1 MSPVSAMSK
10 LPLSTGLNTPQ
21 QEAVTLP
28 LGHALILAG
37 AGSGKTR
44 VLVERMAWLIE
55 HMDIQ
60 PHAILA
66 VTFTN
71 KAAGE
76 MKSRLADLLHMSVDS
91 LWVGTFHGIAHR
103 LLRRHFEEANLPQTF
118 QILDS
123 DDQLRMVKRVCRAM
137 ELDEDRWP
145 PKKIQWF
152 INGKKDEGLRAK
164 HIETHQD
171 RYLETMK
178 RVYDGYESACQRA
191 GVVDFA
197 ELLLKAHEVLLHN
210 PDLLS
215 HYHHRFKAILIDEF
229 QDTNTIQYAW
239 IRLLAGNNIPV
250 MVVGDDDQSIYGW
263 RGAKIENIQRF
274 EKEFTNTTVIRLEQ
288 NYRSTQTILEAAN
301 ALIDNNASRM
311 GKALWTEDKS
321 GDPLR
326 VYAAFNEV
334 DEARFVVDRI
344 KQLIRNDST
353 PRDIAILYRSN
364 AQSRVIEEMCLK
376 ASLPYRIYGGFRFF
390 ERAEIKDV
398 LSYCRLIAQ
407 ESDDMAF
414 ERVVNFPTRGIGE
427 KTLEQVRVIAREQS
441 ISLWEASARVME
453 SDALTL
459 RAKNALQTF
468 IELIERLKEETSTLP
483 LDELVNHMT
492 IHSGLWAQHTQS
504 KNEKAQSRAENLKEL
519 VSAAKQFELEKDS
532 LQDIGLLN
540 AFLAHASLEAGETQ
554 AAPDEDSIH
563 LMTLH
568 AAKGLE
574 FPVVFMVGMEE
585 GLFPS
590 RQSLDELDRL
600 EEERRLCYV
609 GITRAREMLY
619 LTYAEV
625 RRLYGREEYHRPS
638 RFIREL
644 PKNLIEEVRIKGST
658 PVMKSASFSSPIVK
672 EESADGIRLGQ
683 VVRHQKFGEGTVLNF
698 EGTGGHRR
706 VQVNFKQVGV
716 KWLVMQYAN
725 LS

>member
-1 MSPVSAMSK
+1 MPSQTMSK
-10 LPLSTGLNTPQ
+10 PPLSTGLNTPQ

-28 LGHALILAG
+28 LCHALILAG

-44 VLVERMAWLIE
+44 VLVERIAWLIQ

-76 MKSRLADLLHMSVDS
+76 MKSRLADLLHMSVEA

-103 LLRRHFEEANLPQTF
+103 LLRRHYEEADLPQAF

-137 ELDEDRWP
+137 GLDEDKWP

-152 INGKKDEGLRAK
+152 INAKKDEGLRAK

-171 RYLETMK
+171 PYLITMK
-178 RVYDGYESACQRA
+178 KVYEAYEIACHRA

-215 HYHHRFKAILIDEF
+215 HYQHRFKAILIDEF

-239 IRLLAGNNIPV
+239 IRLLAGHDIPV

-274 EKEFTNTTVIRLEQ
+274 EKDFKKTKVIRLEQ
-288 NYRSTQTILEAAN
+288 NYRSTETILEAAN
-301 ALIDNNASRM
+301 ALIGNNAQRM

-321 GDPLR
+321 GEPIHL
-326 VYAAFNEV
+326 YAAFNEV

-344 KQLIRNDST
+344 KQLLDTDYTAN
-353 PRDIAILYRSN
+353 DIAILYRSN

-407 ESDDMAF
+407 QDDDMAF
-414 ERVVNFPTRGIGE
+414 ERVVNFPTRGIGD
-427 KTLEQVRVIAREQS
+427 KTLEQVRELARTES
-441 ISLWEASARVME
+441 HSLWEASQRILSA
-453 SDALTL
+453 DGLTQ
-459 RAKNALQTF
+459 RAKNALQSF
-468 IELIERLKEETSTLP
+468 LDLIQRLKEETSTLP
-483 LDELVNHMT
+483 LDELVNHVIT
-492 IHSGLWAQHTQS
+492 HSGLWAHHTQS
-504 KNEKAQSRAENLKEL
+504 KNEKAQSRSENLKEL

-532 LQDIGLLN
+532 LHDIGLLN
-540 AFLAHASLEAGETQ
+540 AFLSHASLEAGDTQ
-554 AAPDEDSIH
+554 ASADEDSIH

-590 RQSLDELDRL
+590 RQTLDELDRL

-609 GITRAREMLY
+609 GITRARKVLY

-638 RFIREL
+638 RFVREL
-644 PKNLIEEVRIKGST
+644 PQALLEEVRMKGAT
-658 PVMKSASFSSPIVK
+658 PVMKSASFSSPIVQ
-672 EESADGIRLGQ
+672 EESADGLSLGQ
-683 VVRHQKFGEGTVLNF
+683 VVRHQKFGEGVVLNF
-698 EGTGGHRR
+698 EGSGGHRR